1 MNFSALFLGLAVLTG
16 SAAMG
21 APVLVGSSIG
31 GVPAGSIVIRERERA
46 LYLKIDESRALRYR
60 VAVPKSGMQW
70 SGQAYIEG
78 KHVKPAWSP
87 PAVVKR
93 ANPHLPNLIPGGAP
107 GNPMGAAALTL
118 NLEEIAIHGTSA
130 SMRGSIGTAA
140 SFGCI
145 RMLNEDILD
154 LFDRVQVGT
163 PVYMVR

>member
-1 MNFSALFLGLAVLTG
+1 MNFSALFLGLSILTA
-16 SAAMG
+16 SSVYAAP
-21 APVLVGSSIG
+21 ALVATSIG
-31 GVPAGSIVIRERERA
+31 GVPAGSIVIKERERA
-46 LYLKIDESRALRYR
+46 LYLKIDEGRALRYR
-60 VAVPKSGMQW
+60 VAVPKSGMAW
-70 SGQAYIEG
+70 SGQGQIEG
-78 KHVKPAWSP
+78 KHLRPAWSP

-93 ANPHLPNLIPGGAP
+93 ANPHLPDLIPGGAP

-154 LFDRVQVGT
+154 LFNRVQVGT
-163 PVYMVR
+163 PVFMVR

>member
-1 MNFSALFLGLAVLTG
+1 MKFSLVLFALSLLTSVA
-16 SAAMG
+16 SAA
-21 APVLVGSSIG
+21 PRLVSTNIA
-31 GVPAGSIVIRERERA
+31 GVPAGSIVIREGEKA
-46 LYLKIDESRALRYR
+46 LYFKINEQQAIRYR
-60 VAVPKSGMQW
+60 VATPKSSMRW
-70 SGQAYIEG
+70 SGQAYIES
-78 KHVKPAWSP
+78 KHIRPAWSP

-93 ANPHLPNLIPGGAP
+93 ANPHLPDVIAGGAP
-107 GNPMGAAALTL
+107 GNPMGAAALLL

-154 LFDRVQVGT
+154 LYARVQEGT